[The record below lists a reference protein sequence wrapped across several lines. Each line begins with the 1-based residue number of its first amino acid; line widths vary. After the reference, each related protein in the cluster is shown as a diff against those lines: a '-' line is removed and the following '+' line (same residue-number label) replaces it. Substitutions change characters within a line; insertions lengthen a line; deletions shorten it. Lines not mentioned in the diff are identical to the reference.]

1 MPAPPADEG
10 GGCGILGKIIMIV
23 VAVAVTAVTGG
34 AGGAVSSFWGGLL
47 GQGSAAAAV
56 ATGAT
61 AAAAGSVAS
70 QAVGVAIGAQSK
82 FSWKNVALAAVSGG
96 VSGGLGTVDFT
107 GSGEL
112 GSLGNTV
119 IRSAL
124 GNTISQG
131 IGVAT
136 GLQKSF
142 DWKSVAGAAVG
153 AGVGWGVGQA
163 LGSNANTLAGAS
175 LRSFAAGAA
184 TALVRGGKISIAQVA
199 VDAFGQAMGDGLGD
213 ALRVG
218 LGQSNAPQFMGG
230 GAGGGGADGGYSSF
244 DADTSNFGPSAQEA
258 FRASEIAAQ
267 NQGAGAWD
275 AMDGYAG
282 AIPGDSSSL
291 YGLGTPGSLGG
302 LGLQAR
308 GGLGLSAAGLRAT
321 GDELVLGGLDDR
333 NGMDVQ
339 SDQYDA
345 RYRTATVQKNQ
356 GPLAA
361 LADLGLD
368 AQQQRAG
375 YGYLLATGQVELDRN
390 GVPMVQPGQQLTI
403 DLSDN
408 RYGNT
413 AGQAIAQESGL
424 RAQREQQLAA
434 QQAAE
439 TAHTAQENQESWD
452 QMRMAWGG
460 RTGTQGP
467 VWHLGGSAQATA
479 TQTGGRNI
487 DVMSM
492 DPLGNP
498 TGGMQQEW
506 VSDQPGS
513 SYAQAMGN
521 VARSVGNFVDGAT
534 QLAVNGTI
542 TGMVVR
548 PASSLMAL
556 PAAVFMGPEAYT
568 AIQADLQERWSPESN
583 NPGAIAIQQSLGQM
597 LQPVGQTLG
606 ELRTA
611 SENRF
616 GDGATTAG
624 FAIAQGALEVGGFVS
639 GVSAIPGGRAALG
652 SLGGSIQ
659 GGFNT
664 LADAMP
670 VGSGAG
676 GLRAPALQWG
686 AVGDLEGVG
695 VGNRVML
702 GESRFQMGPND
713 GPPIAIDLLR
723 SRQQLAISGD
733 INLKTFDF
741 GSHLRATAG
750 DPPLGMPDPHA
761 HHILF
766 KQGLGAEQQSLV
778 IEGQAL
784 LRKYEID
791 PILGQENLIWA
802 PNRIKGQHDINALR
816 NVIDNLKMTD
826 EMFGRR
832 EDMIDAL
839 RNLGRTAAERR

>member
-1 MPAPPADEG
+1 
-10 GGCGILGKIIMIV
+10 
-23 VAVAVTAVTGG
+23 
-34 AGGAVSSFWGGLL
+34 
-47 GQGSAAAAV
+47 
-56 ATGAT
+56 
-61 AAAAGSVAS
+61 
-70 QAVGVAIGAQSK
+70 
-82 FSWKNVALAAVSGG
+82 
-96 VSGGLGTVDFT
+96 
-107 GSGEL
+107 
-112 GSLGNTV
+112 
-119 IRSAL
+119 
-124 GNTISQG
+124 
-131 IGVAT
+131 
-136 GLQKSF
+136 
-142 DWKSVAGAAVG
+142 
-153 AGVGWGVGQA
+153 
-163 LGSNANTLAGAS
+163 
-175 LRSFAAGAA
+175 
-184 TALVRGGKISIAQVA
+184 
-199 VDAFGQAMGDGLGD
+199 
-213 ALRVG
+213 
-218 LGQSNAPQFMGG
+218 
-230 GAGGGGADGGYSSF
+230 
-244 DADTSNFGPSAQEA
+244 
-258 FRASEIAAQ
+258 
-267 NQGAGAWD
+267 
-275 AMDGYAG
+275 
-282 AIPGDSSSL
+282 
-291 YGLGTPGSLGG
+291 
-302 LGLQAR
+302 
-308 GGLGLSAAGLRAT
+308 
-321 GDELVLGGLDDR
+321 
-333 NGMDVQ
+333 MDVQ

-597 LQPVGQTLG
+597 LQPVGQALG

-616 GDGATTAG
+616 GDGWTTAG
-624 FAIAQGALEVGGFVS
+624 VAAAQSLLEVAGFVG
-639 GVSAIPGGRAALG
+639 GVAAIPGGRAALG
-652 SLGGSIQ
+652 SLGSSIQ
-659 GGFNT
+659 GGLNT

-670 VGSGAG
+670 TGSGAG
-676 GLRAPALQWG
+676 GLRGPGLQWG
-686 AVGDLEGVG
+686 AVGDLEGLGGTTGARFGNALSSDYRGTFFEANPGLVG
-695 VGNRVML
+695 QVKVHHAVEQQVLNKFPGVVSEAEMHSLENLRGIPNELNNTMHLSDIRVEWNRFYKPFIAEGTMPTKAQL
-702 GESRFQMGPND
+702 LQKATEIDSRFGTKFN
-713 GPPIAIDLLR
+713 
-723 SRQQLAISGD
+723 
-733 INLKTFDF
+733 
-741 GSHLRATAG
+741 
-750 DPPLGMPDPHA
+750 PPLEE
-761 HHILF
+761 
-766 KQGLGAEQQSLV
+766 K
-778 IEGQAL
+778 
-784 LRKYEID
+784 
-791 PILGQENLIWA
+791 
-802 PNRIKGQHDINALR
+802 
-816 NVIDNLKMTD
+816 
-826 EMFGRR
+826 
-832 EDMIDAL
+832 
-839 RNLGRTAAERR
+839 